1 MANPF
6 SNVLKWVADKFSKDA
21 SKMLVFTGVAG
32 WALSS
37 AAQIFALM
45 VNPKI
50 SKDQK
55 SFLIPQE
62 MADAVV
68 NIGAFFLFTRVAQR
82 MVGKLF
88 STGKIAPKEVRAYL
102 EKHKAQFKDKV
113 GKVDFDLDEVL
124 KTSKDNFPKKEYY
137 STKNFGTAVAT
148 VGAGVISSSI
158 ITPLLRNRTASKIQ
172 KNYRSYNEA
181 VKPVNENGQVIE
193 KQQPAFKASYQPHAF
208 SSGNMRI

>member
-6 SNVLKWVADKFSKDA
+6 ANVLKWVADKFSKDA

-50 SKDQK
+50 SKDKK

-102 EKHKAQFKDKV
+102 EKHKDLFKDKV

-124 KTSKDNFPKKEYY
+124 KTCKDNFPKKEYY
-137 STKNFGTAVAT
+137 STKNFGTAIAT
-148 VGAGVISSSI
+148 VGAGVISSSV
-158 ITPLLRNRTASKIQ
+158 ITPLLRNHAASKIQ
-172 KNYRSYNEA
+172 KNYRFVNSA
-181 VKPVNENGQVIE
+181 IKPVDTTETE
-193 KQQPAFKASYQPHAF
+193 SQQQKPTFKASYQQHTF